1 MNDLD
6 ILIEELN
13 IISDKWAQRLNYQG
27 RQGKDPFDCLL
38 CSTVIYEIERAKQ
51 KANLRIAKERQN
63 KIDAKREKATE
74 KGDK

>member
-1 MNDLD
+1 MNDFD

-13 IISDKWAQRLNYQG
+13 IISDKWVQRLNYQG
-27 RQGKDPFDCLL
+27 RQGKDTFDCLL

>member
-1 MNDLD
+1 MNDFD

-27 RQGKDPFDCLL
+27 RQEKDTFDYLL
-38 CSTVIYEIERAKQ
+38 CSTVMYEIERAKQ

>member
-1 MNDLD
+1 MNDFD

-27 RQGKDPFDCLL
+27 RQEKDTFDCLL
-38 CSTVIYEIERAKQ
+38 CSTVIYEIEKAKQ